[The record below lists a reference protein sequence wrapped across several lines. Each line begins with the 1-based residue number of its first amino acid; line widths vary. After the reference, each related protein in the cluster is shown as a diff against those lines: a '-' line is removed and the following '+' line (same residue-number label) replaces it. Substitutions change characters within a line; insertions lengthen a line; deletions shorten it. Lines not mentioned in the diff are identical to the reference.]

1 MLASGGLLV
10 SDERLRELERQWKT
24 TGTVE
29 DEAAWLQAKAQAGLV
44 SDARLS
50 VLAVLGYPAATRLQQ
65 VPDPH
70 PLELPGLD
78 EPENT
83 WDVFCG
89 WFAALEQIDPSS
101 LVAAGVVLGELLLPI
116 CEPDAYEGDL
126 AKMLG
131 LLRQALPETDGP
143 NFSRLVLEDME
154 PRIQEINEIECA
166 LDSGSIMPYERTAAR
181 ALTWVGLEFTSAE
194 RSDWL
199 GSAAMGLDISS
210 EEFFTP
216 REIADALRARMP
228 PLLLGYER

>member
-1 MLASGGLLV
+1 MT
-10 SDERLRELERQWKT
+10 DQRLREIERRWKE
-24 TGTVE
+24 TGAVE
-29 DEAAWLQAKAQAGLV
+29 DESAWLQAKVQAGLV
-44 SDARLS
+44 SQARLRG
-50 VLAVLGYPAATRLQQ
+50 LAALGYPAATRLQQ

-78 EPENT
+78 EPGNT

-89 WFAALEQIDPSS
+89 WFSALEQIDPGS

-126 AKMLG
+126 AKMLD

-143 NFSRLVLEDME
+143 NFSRLVLEEME

-166 LDSGSIMPYERTAAR
+166 LDSGSIMPDERNAAR

-199 GSAAMGLDISS
+199 GNAAMGLDISS

-216 REIADALRARMP
+216 REIADVLRDRMP